1 MLMLIFL
8 ILFRTQPGSSPQEET
23 YLKRSAAS
31 WSNDLKHQDAKTRR
45 AAAFALGKLGKHSL
59 PFVSNLLTLLQQDSD
74 ASVRSACASS
84 LGDLVSLAINEI
96 VPSLI
101 KSIDREKDT
110 SVRRA
115 LALALGKAGDQAG
128 AAEPS
133 LRKMLEEPDADL
145 RQNAAWALGQLG
157 KAAEPAI
164 PRLITALS
172 DPQANVRA
180 EVAQALGNLGPLA
193 QEAVPLLTRSLSDRD
208 PHVQEQCVLALRK
221 MGPLAAS
228 AIASLLTLA
237 ESSKVEATVRQS
249 ALITI
254 ESIWPTG
261 LKEPASWS
269 RLQALAQSANE
280 VSVKAAAQQAEKKI
294 STLRK

>member
-59 PFVSNLLTLLQQDSD
+59 PFVSNLQALLQQDSD

-280 VSVKAAAQQAEKKI
+280 VSVKAAAKQAEKKI